1 VRPAVRE
8 ALLQINR
15 AFYQSLARPFASTR
29 RRPQPGVQ
37 QVLGRIDR
45 RAAILDV
52 GCGHGLA
59 AEHLQH
65 LGFHGT
71 YLGIDSSPAL
81 IDLARSRVDGS
92 WATFDVAD
100 AADDGWPPSGTPPAF
115 DWIVAFAL
123 LHHIPGATQRL
134 ILVRKLRGMLRRG
147 GTMVVSVWDL
157 PAVERFRRKLVPWE
171 AVGLRASDVEPGDTL
186 IDWRQGGRGI
196 RYVHRFTPEE
206 LEDLARQA
214 GLTVVEEFHS
224 DGEGG
229 QMGLYQV
236 WGAR

>member
-1 VRPAVRE
+1 VQPAVRE
-8 ALLQINR
+8 ELLRINR
-15 AFYQSLARPFASTR
+15 AFYQSLAQPFASTR
-29 RRPQPGVQ
+29 RRAQPGVRR
-37 QVLGRIDR
+37 VLSRIDPS
-45 RAAILDV
+45 ATVLDA

-59 AEHLQH
+59 AEQLIE

-71 YLGIDSSPAL
+71 YIGIDSSPAL

-100 AADDGWPPSGTPPAF
+100 AAEDGWSPSGTPPAF

-123 LHHIPGATQRL
+123 LHHVPGAAQRST
-134 ILVRKLRGMLRRG
+134 LVRKLRAMLRQG
-147 GTMVVSVWDL
+147 GTMVVSVWDF
-157 PAVERFRRKLVPWE
+157 PDVERFRRKQVAWE
-171 AVGLRASDVEPGDTL
+171 AVGLTASDVEPGDTL

-196 RYVHRFTPEE
+196 RYVHRFSSEE
-206 LEDLARQA
+206 LEALASQA

-229 QMGLYQV
+229 RMGLYQV
-236 WGAR
+236 WELR